1 MSIIDESTFDKAAAY
16 VCKHGQYMREG
27 VYGVRYP
34 QCAPRAIFRVDTH
47 ELTAE
52 VAKRMAEG
60 GAA

>member
-1 MSIIDESTFDKAAAY
+1 MQVSQKILDKAAAY
-16 VCKHGQYMREG
+16 VCKNGQYMREG
-27 VYGVRYP
+27 VYCVRYP
-34 QCAPRAIFRVDTH
+34 QCETRAIFRADTH

>member
-1 MSIIDESTFDKAAAY
+1 MSIPQEVYEKASAY
-16 VCKHGQYMREG
+16 VCKHGQYMRDG

-34 QCAPRAIFRVDTH
+34 QYATRAIFRADTH

-60 GAA
+60 GAK